1 MLDKLW
7 YLLMEGLVLVTRLS
21 SISTSEL
28 VAELTVE
35 GQRLL
40 DSLISVRILNW
51 TNQKVEDRSNV
62 SSALCDNQW
71 RTE

>member
-51 TNQKVEDRSNV
+51 TN
-62 SSALCDNQW
+62 
-71 RTE
+71 